1 MLFQLTMFPTDNK
14 SASASAEVAGVIDL
28 IDRSGLPYK
37 LSAMATVIEGEWE
50 PVMRLINRARLKLR
64 KSHSRVYII
73 ITVDDRKGAK
83 NRLTGKIQSIERR
96 LRREV
101 RK

>member
-1 MLFQLTMFPTDNK
+1 MLPRP
-14 SASASAEVAGVIDL
+14 AS
-28 IDRSGLPYK
+28 
-37 LSAMATVIEGEWE
+37 TVIPTMRLTIFHKKWE
-50 PVMRLINRARLKLR
+50 PVMRMINRARLMLR